1 MIYFMKN
8 EIIKGF
14 LCQFIESINVM
25 IITEKFK

>member
-14 LCQFIESINVM
+14 LCQFIEYKCYDYYRKI
-25 IITEKFK
+25 